1 MISRKNPLISKI
13 QGNKTKPTPRQRKA
27 VKAMVEN
34 DGSIGDALRVAGYS
48 ESIAHTP
55 SKVTESKGFIMA
67 MNEVGLDIDTLN
79 RALADDIELKP
90 QNRLGEL
97 TLAYKLHG
105 KLRDTQEGNKTLI
118 LITSGESA
126 TRYNLPVKDSALA
139 PVKDNTTP

>member
-1 MISRKNPLISKI
+1 MISPKNIIVKPKAK
-13 QGNKTKPTPRQRKA
+13 NKVHPRIKHTKA
-27 VKAMVEN
+27 VYALLKNGGRKGEAMRE
-34 DGSIGDALRVAGYS
+34 AGYS
-48 ESIAHTP
+48 DTVIKSP

-67 MNEVGLDIDTLN
+67 MNDVGLDIDTLN

-126 TRYNLPVKDSALA
+126 TRYNLPVKD
-139 PVKDNTTP
+139 NTTP

>member
-1 MISRKNPLISKI
+1 MISPKNPLITKI
-13 QGNKTKPTPRQRKA
+13 KGNKVKPTKRQVKA
-27 VKAMVEN
+27 VKALVEN
-34 DGSIGDALRVAGYS
+34 DGGIGKALRVAGYS
-48 ESIAHTP
+48 DSIAHTP

-126 TRYNLPVKDSALA
+126 TRYNLPVKD
-139 PVKDNTTP
+139 NTTP